1 MSHLR
6 PLDIG
11 HAERLAELVVR
22 SREFLAPWEPARPD
36 SYFTVAGQREAVA
49 QSLKA
54 RATGLMEP
62 FVIVDDDGLVVGRI
76 NLNNIVRGPFQ
87 SASTGYWLDRQAT
100 GRGLATMAVGELV
113 ELAFGALGLHRVEAG
128 TLPNNLAS
136 QAVLLRNGFEQFGYA
151 PRYLAIAGVYSD
163 HLLFQR
169 LAD

>member
-11 HAERLAELVVR
+11 HAERLAELVAR
-22 SREFLAPWEPARPD
+22 SREFLAPWEPVRPD

-128 TLPNNLAS
+128 TLPHNLAS

>member
-6 PLDIG
+6 PLHIG
-11 HAERLAELVVR
+11 DAERLAELVVR
-22 SREFLAPWEPARPD
+22 SREFLAPWEPVRPE
-36 SYFTVAGQREAVA
+36 SYFTLAGQREAVA
-49 QSLKA
+49 KSLTSA
-54 RATGLMEP
+54 ASGLMEP
-62 FVIVDDDGLVVGRI
+62 FVILDDDGEVVGRI

-87 SASTGYWLDRQAT
+87 SASMGYWLDQQAT
-100 GRGLATMAVGELV
+100 GRGLATMAAGELV
-113 ELAFGALGLHRVEAG
+113 ELAFGDLGLHRVEAG

>member
-11 HAERLAELVVR
+11 HAERLAELVTR
-22 SREFLAPWEPARPD
+22 SREFLAPWEPVRPD

-87 SASTGYWLDRQAT
+87 SASTGYWLDQQAT
-100 GRGLATMAVGELV
+100 GQGLATMAVGELV

-163 HLLFQR
+163 HLLYQR

>member
-6 PLDIG
+6 PLVIG
-11 HAERLAELVVR
+11 DAERLAELVKR
-22 SREFLAPWEPARPD
+22 SRDFLAPWEPVRPD
-36 SYFTVAGQREAVA
+36 SYFTRAGQREAVA
-49 QSLKA
+49 QSLTA
-54 RATGLMEP
+54 RASGLLEP
-62 FVIVDDDGLVVGRI
+62 FVILDEEGLVAGRI

-87 SASTGYWLDRQAT
+87 SASMGYWLDQQAT
-100 GRGLATMAVGELV
+100 GRGLATMAAGELV

-128 TLPNNLAS
+128 TLPDNLAS

-151 PRYLAIAGVYSD
+151 PRYLAIAGAWAD